1 MEMFK
6 SYPSSKWFFEKYVM
20 VLGKVI
26 FVCKTMVNGDSF
38 STLKSINTDKL
49 IWWLHAM
56 DVWETEVSKLKNI
69 LIVMLHEFIIMLFT
83 YFNQIH
89 KEKKYIFMLMIRLS
103 IATI

>member
-1 MEMFK
+1 METFK
-6 SYPSSKWFFEKYVM
+6 SYPSSKLFFEKYVM

-69 LIVMLHEFIIMLFT
+69 LIVIEHEFIIVIYLF
-83 YFNQIH
+83 
-89 KEKKYIFMLMIRLS
+89 
-103 IATI
+103 